1 MLHSSQKQPLLKR
14 LLESETSLVISTMSV
29 PISAGYP
36 RQEKITVSGNHSQ
49 VKENQYKTD
58 EENIYLQ
65 NIMAIGNSLNAH
77 QHEDN
82 IN

>member
-1 MLHSSQKQPLLKR
+1 
-14 LLESETSLVISTMSV
+14 MSV

-36 RQEKITVSGNHSQ
+36 RQENRAVSGNYSQ
-49 VKENQYKTD
+49 VKENQYKTA

-65 NIMAIGNSLNAH
+65 NKMAIGNNLNAH
-77 QHEDN
+77 QHEDDN

>member
-1 MLHSSQKQPLLKR
+1 
-14 LLESETSLVISTMSV
+14 MSV
-29 PISAGYP
+29 PISAGYS
-36 RQEKITVSGNHSQ
+36 RQEKRAVSGNHSQ

-77 QHEDN
+77 QHEDDN